1 MKKLIIAT
9 SMLFV
14 IGITLFESCTKSA
27 DTPIVSTVSVPSATM
42 LAGDPAFIGLF
53 DALNRFDPHYLQLV
67 YKDMRTSEEIIN
79 TSKLLFEKLKSNPN
93 SLETQQQM
101 ADFYKFKSIAALKY
115 YSDQIMLNSSI
126 IKQKYFSMD
135 TNYTI
140 TQAQSFMKAR
150 SLYAKNKMDSVKNN
164 TNKIK
169 SNSMYD
175 DYVLNPEA
183 PAFQFFAAM
192 DLEDIDAGGGGCTD
206 ACCLEYVSC
215 NQRAAKNFLGNSV
228 NIGATLATGAGV
240 TGAGI
245 ASLVPV
251 VGTVAG
257 ASVGVSI
264 GSYFGI
270 VIARQMYSSDL
281 YTCTLDYKA
290 CVLRRNG
297 H

>member
-1 MKKLIIAT
+1 MNKKIIAT

-14 IGITLFESCTKSA
+14 IGIAFFYSCTKSLDA
-27 DTPIVSTVSVPSATM
+27 PIASTVSVADSKQ
-42 LAGDPAFIGLF
+42 LAGDPAFIGLY
-53 DALNRFDPHYLQLV
+53 DALNHFDPHYLQLV
-67 YKDMRTSEEIIN
+67 SKDQRTTEEIV
-79 TSKLLFEKLKSNPN
+79 SSGKLLFEKLNASPN
-93 SLETQQQM
+93 SLTIQQQLV
-101 ADFYKFKSIAALKY
+101 DFYKLKSVDELNY
-115 YSDQIMLNSSI
+115 FSNQILTNTI
-126 IKQKYFSMD
+126 LIKQKYFS
-135 TNYTI
+135 TNGAYSNEQVI
-140 TQAQSFMKAR
+140 LFLKAR
-150 SLYAKNKMDSVKNN
+150 SLYAKNKMDSVNNN

-169 SNSMYD
+169 SSSMYD

-183 PAFQFFAAM
+183 PAFQFFAEM
-192 DLEDIDAGGGGCTD
+192 DLEDVDAGGGGCSD

-215 NQRAAKNFLGNSV
+215 NQKAAKNFLGNSV
-228 NIGATLATGAGV
+228 NIGTSLATGAGI

-264 GSYFGI
+264 GSYFGL
-270 VIARQMYSSDL
+270 VIARQMFSSDL

>member
-1 MKKLIIAT
+1 MNKRIIAT

-14 IGITLFESCTKSA
+14 IGIVFFYSCTKSLDA
-27 DTPIVSTVSVPSATM
+27 PTASTVSVYEPKQ
-42 LAGDPAFIGLF
+42 LAGDPAFIGLY
-53 DALNRFDPHYLQLV
+53 DALNHFDPHYLQIV
-67 YKDMRTSEEIIN
+67 YNDQRTTEEIIN
-79 TSKLLFEKLKSNPN
+79 SGKLLFEELNANPN
-93 SLETQQQM
+93 SLTIQQQL
-101 ADFYKFKSIAALKY
+101 ADFYKLKSINELKY
-115 YSDQIMLNSSI
+115 FSDQILTNTTL
-126 IKQKYFSMD
+126 IKQKYFS
-135 TNYTI
+135 TNAGYT
-140 TQAQSFMKAR
+140 TEQAQLFLKAR

-169 SNSMYD
+169 SSSMYD
-175 DYVLNPEA
+175 DYVLNPEP
-183 PAFQFFAAM
+183 PAFQFFAEM
-192 DLEDIDAGGGGCTD
+192 DLEDMDAGGGGCTD

-215 NQRAAKNFLGNSV
+215 NQKAAKNFLGNSV

-290 CVLRRNG
+290 CVSRRNG